1 MRANISQADRSYT
14 KGNIF
19 WNEMQNRLRAG
30 WRVLIQLILFFVLL
44 IGSYILINIFSK
56 SGLSIAIAELLSEL
70 FYLAGGLGLAW
81 LMARFVDHRPFAD
94 FGFHLDR
101 KWWLDLGFGLALGAF
116 LMTGIFL
123 SLKAAGWITAIVTA
137 TTKYDVS
144 FFWAF
149 LLKVVY
155 LAIVA
160 INEELAFRGYLL
172 RNLAE
177 GFSYQRIGAR
187 GAIISA
193 LLLSAMAFGLG
204 HLANQDVTILSTL
217 NLVVSGLV
225 IGLSFLLTGELGIS
239 IGMHL
244 TWNLFMGTVFG
255 FPVSGAAPTTHLFSI
270 QQTGSILWTGGAF
283 GPEGGLIFFAW
294 FFIGSGLLVLWIKW
308 LRKQITL
315 HTPLAVY
322 TAEYKERFGRN
333 ISKEEKTV

>member
-1 MRANISQADRSYT
+1 
-14 KGNIF
+14 
-19 WNEMQNRLRAG
+19 MQNRLRSG
-30 WRVLIQLILFFVLL
+30 WRVLIQLILFFALL
-44 IGSYILINIFSK
+44 IGAYILMNVFSK

-81 LMARFVDHRPFAD
+81 LMARFVDRRPYTD

-101 KWWLDLGFGLALGAF
+101 KWWMDLGFGLALGAF

-149 LLKVVY
+149 LLKVVMF
-155 LAIVA
+155 AIVA

-177 GFSYQRIGAR
+177 GFSSYQRIGAR
-187 GAIISA
+187 GAIVFA
-193 LLLSAMAFGLG
+193 LLLSATTFGLG
-204 HLANQDVTILSTL
+204 HLANQDATILSTL

-225 IGLSFLLTGELGIS
+225 IGLSYLLTGELGIS
-239 IGMHL
+239 IGMHF

-270 QQTGSILWTGGAF
+270 QQTGPILWTGGAF

-294 FFIGSGLLVLWIKW
+294 LFIGSGLMVLWIKW

-315 HTPLAVY
+315 HTSLTVY
-322 TAEYKERFGRN
+322 TAAYTE
-333 ISKEEKTV
+333 